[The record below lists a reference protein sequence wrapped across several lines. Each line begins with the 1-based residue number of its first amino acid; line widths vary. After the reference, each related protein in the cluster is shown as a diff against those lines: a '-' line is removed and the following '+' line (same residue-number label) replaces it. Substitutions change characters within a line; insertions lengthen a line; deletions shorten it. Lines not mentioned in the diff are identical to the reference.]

1 MTRRATVSALAAIVL
16 WSGLATLAVRLR
28 QVPPFLLVGV
38 ALLLGSV
45 IGLRRVSWR
54 EVQPK
59 ILLVGIYG
67 LFAYHFCLFLA
78 LRLAPP
84 VEANLLNYLW
94 PLLIVVLSPVVL
106 PRTALQT
113 RHVVGALVGFGGA
126 ALLVTGG
133 RFSFETGNAAG
144 YVVAL
149 FAAVIWSTFS
159 LVSRRLGGFRTAS
172 ISTFCLASGVLALIC
187 HALLEPRYAFR
198 AADVPPLLAIG
209 LGPMGAAF
217 YLWDRALGEGD
228 PRIIGTLAYLTPL
241 LSTLLLAASGE
252 GHLGLVSAVAMVLIV
267 GGAVLGTFVR
277 RNEVA
282 ASTEKVRPH

>member
-16 WSGLATLAVRLR
+16 WGALATLAVRLR
-28 QVPPFLLVGV
+28 DVPPFLLVGV
-38 ALLLGSV
+38 ALLLVSA
-45 IGLRRVSWR
+45 IWLRRVSWR
-54 EVQPK
+54 TVQPRT
-59 ILLVGIYG
+59 LLLGVYG
-67 LFAYHFCLFLA
+67 FFAYHFCLFLA

-106 PRTALQT
+106 PRTALQR

-133 RFSFETGNAAG
+133 HLGFETRHAAG
-144 YVVAL
+144 YVLAL
-149 FAAVIWSTFS
+149 SAAVIWSTFS

-172 ISTFCLASGVLALIC
+172 ISSFCLASGALALVC

-228 PRIIGTLAYLTPL
+228 PRVIGTLAYLTPL
-241 LSTLLLAASGE
+241 LSTLLLAFSGE
-252 GHLGLVSAVAMVLIV
+252 GRLGPVSVLAMVLIV

-277 RNEVA
+277 RDGPRA
-282 ASTEKVRPH
+282 AG